1 MLDTKCLRRGNLI
14 LLLITIGLLCVIV
27 SCAPTPTT
35 KKAPGLAP
43 EGPAQIESIK
53 VVSLPSEQA
62 TRVAITSSKAVP
74 YTTFKLVQ
82 PLRIIVDVTALP
94 TEGLTG
100 PDVSKDRI
108 IKAITFER
116 MDDKSLGTR
125 VTATLYED
133 VDYSVQE

>member
-14 LLLITIGLLCVIV
+14 LLLTTIGLLCVIL
-27 SCAPTPTT
+27 SCARTPTT
-35 KKAPGLAP
+35 KKAPGLAA

-53 VVSLPSEQA
+53 VTYLPSEQA

-94 TEGLTG
+94 IEALTE
-100 PDVSKDRI
+100 PDVSKDGI
-108 IKAITFER
+108 IKASILC
-116 MDDKSLGTR
+116 M
-125 VTATLYED
+125 
-133 VDYSVQE
+133 